1 MVVLTVGVYAVLW
14 GKHVD
19 DDGAETSY
27 EDNVLEA
34 VKCCSGNNSLR
45 IMPKIDEADEEDVE
59 TGKVTTEKESSVPEV
74 VVVVFCSGNVDNV
87 SRPN

>member
-19 DDGAETSY
+19 DDGEEIRP

-34 VKCCSGNNSLR
+34 VKCCGGNNGLS
-45 IMPKIDEADEEDVE
+45 IMPKIDEADEDVE
-59 TGKVTTEKESSVPEV
+59 TGKVTVAEKESSVV
-74 VVVVFCSGNVDNV
+74 VVVVCSENVDNV
-87 SRPN
+87 SRC